1 MVKNTYSRIS
11 AIILFFSLLLLLSFT
26 AAAKIIQQQQ
36 ILVLHSYDPSYQWT
50 SDLQKGIDD
59 AIASTGTDLKLSIEY
74 LDTKRIFNEEY
85 LESLRQYIRRKYAN
99 YRFDGIIITD
109 DNALRFLNSFKMD
122 SLRNLPTVAVGI
134 GDLNA
139 TLEPT
144 TSKGTVVFERDY
156 IEENIKLIM
165 QLKPNIRNL
174 YYLADHSVSSV
185 LLRAAAMPILE
196 KYPSINVVEIRD
208 LPLKEAQSLLQS
220 ASEDDAVLLTHFNT
234 EKAQNIYHGYDKVAY
249 YIGGGSQ
256 PTVFVLWEFYIQ
268 NGVLGGYVNRSYQ
281 LGIQAVKIIGNQ
293 LPKALHVSLI
303 AEKLTGPVFDY
314 RAILKHNLN
323 ESQLPPDAIIRGKP
337 ESIIHQNIYIL
348 MLSGTIIGI
357 LTLIIF
363 ILILLLRRKRQINQ
377 QNKQIVAL
385 QNKTLNVQKDLINV
399 LGEAIETRSGETGHH
414 VKRVTKVSVLLGQL
428 YGLSASECEIIEII
442 SPMHDVGKIG
452 IPETILE
459 KPGKLTAEEWS
470 IMQSHAY
477 VGFKLLSS
485 SDGEIIHQAAII
497 ALEHHE
503 HWDGNGYPYSKSGT
517 DIHIFARITA
527 IADVFDA
534 LLSKRCYKDAWPIE
548 KVITLF
554 KEQKGKQFD
563 PKLTELLL
571 HNMDKFIAIRNKYP
585 DLNQPTPT
593 HPATE

>member
-234 EKAQNIYHGYDKVAY
+234 EKAQ
-249 YIGGGSQ
+249 
-256 PTVFVLWEFYIQ
+256 
-268 NGVLGGYVNRSYQ
+268 
-281 LGIQAVKIIGNQ
+281 
-293 LPKALHVSLI
+293 
-303 AEKLTGPVFDY
+303 
-314 RAILKHNLN
+314 KH
-323 ESQLPPDAIIRGKP
+323 
-337 ESIIHQNIYIL
+337 
-348 MLSGTIIGI
+348 LS
-357 LTLIIF
+357 
-363 ILILLLRRKRQINQ
+363 
-377 QNKQIVAL
+377 
-385 QNKTLNVQKDLINV
+385 
-399 LGEAIETRSGETGHH
+399 
-414 VKRVTKVSVLLGQL
+414 
-428 YGLSASECEIIEII
+428 
-442 SPMHDVGKIG
+442 
-452 IPETILE
+452 
-459 KPGKLTAEEWS
+459 
-470 IMQSHAY
+470 
-477 VGFKLLSS
+477 
-485 SDGEIIHQAAII
+485 
-497 ALEHHE
+497 
-503 HWDGNGYPYSKSGT
+503 
-517 DIHIFARITA
+517 RI
-527 IADVFDA
+527 
-534 LLSKRCYKDAWPIE
+534 
-548 KVITLF
+548 
-554 KEQKGKQFD
+554 
-563 PKLTELLL
+563 
-571 HNMDKFIAIRNKYP
+571 
-585 DLNQPTPT
+585 
-593 HPATE
+593 